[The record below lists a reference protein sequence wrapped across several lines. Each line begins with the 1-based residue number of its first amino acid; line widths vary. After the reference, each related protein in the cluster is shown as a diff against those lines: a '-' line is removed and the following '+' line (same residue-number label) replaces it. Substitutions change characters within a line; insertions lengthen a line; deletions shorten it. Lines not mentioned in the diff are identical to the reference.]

1 MLAKTRRI
9 PPDRWRGLAPGR
21 RRAGYTEGAFG
32 RVVDRLQQSD
42 AVNVLNGLRGRS
54 LVLNGPARLSD
65 VYRAAD
71 SPFIPKNSQIT
82 LNFRLNT
89 RRLFRIVRELY
100 RWSAIH
106 RGHLADN

>member
-1 MLAKTRRI
+1 M
-9 PPDRWRGLAPGR
+9 G
-21 RRAGYTEGAFG
+21 GAE
-32 RVVDRLQQSD
+32 
-42 AVNVLNGLRGRS
+42 GRS
-54 LVLNGPARLSD
+54 LGDSARLSD

-100 RWSAIH
+100 RWSAID
-106 RGHLADN
+106 RGHLANDRDRIEIHRAIRGASHEIICQIGAPAETDPDPAGEMTVCLLD